1 MPKGS
6 ITLQIKNYEN
16 LQKTVKDMNKPV
28 EKALQR
34 TMSDLKKQGPTV
46 VRKQV
51 TAVYNINKKEIQP
64 GAVKKG
70 KDGSIQK
77 IKQAANIKT
86 EGKTVDT
93 FTMIYTGRL
102 LTPVHFSMTPK
113 APKANGNSYNLYMT
127 VLKGKKEL
135 IGRYKKK
142 RIPNGPYSKR
152 SHNILMSTGN
162 TRSGGTNY
170 IPFQRMSER
179 RLDLKKFTTISVPQM
194 IDNPKVNEAIYT
206 DLMKYAVERLNKHS
220 ASFIGK

>member
-28 EKALQR
+28 ETALKR
-34 TMSDLKKQGPTV
+34 TLSDLRKHGPVV
-46 VRKQV
+46 VREQV
-51 TAVYNINKKEIQP
+51 TSVYNIKGNEIRP
-64 GAVKKG
+64 GAFKKG
-70 KDGSIQK
+70 KDGNKQM
-77 IKQAANIKT
+77 IKQAASIKT

-93 FTMIYTGRL
+93 FAMVYTGRL
-102 LTPVHFSMTPK
+102 LTPVHFGMTPK
-113 APKANGNSYNLYMT
+113 TPQHGKSYTLKMQ
-127 VLKGKKEL
+127 VFKGKKEV
-135 IGRYKKK
+135 IGRYKSK
-142 RIPNGPYSKR
+142 RKPNGPYSKR

-162 TRSGGTNY
+162 TQSGGTNY

-206 DLMKYAVERLNKHS
+206 ELMDYAVERLNKHS